1 MSVAILT
8 LLVRCLQEA
17 EVADMLKARINSG
30 KAASTSQ
37 ADSKPGVEDD
47 SIFADLDTDG
57 TPSCSALSHLILI
70 ATITVSSS

>member
-1 MSVAILT
+1 MPH
-8 LLVRCLQEA
+8 LQEA

-37 ADSKPGVEDD
+37 ADPKPGVEDD

-57 TPSCSALSHLILI
+57 MPSCSALSQLLLVKHTAIFCHQLASPAML
-70 ATITVSSS
+70 